1 MTVNLKQFIAIVIA
15 VLSVLAVSTSSL
27 TDIFGTE
34 VAKVVV
40 PAAGLLNTILS
51 AALAV
56 ITSQG
61 ATVKNVLAM
70 PGVQKIDVNSQANKT
85 LAQIAVD
92 PKQDKIGPQP
102 DDVETVTQIAQGS

>member
-1 MTVNLKQFIAIVIA
+1 MNVNLKQAIAIVIA
-15 VLSVLAVSTSSL
+15 IVSVLAVSTSSL
-27 TDIFGTE
+27 TDIFGPE
-34 VAKVVV
+34 VAKVVG

-51 AALAV
+51 SVLAV

-61 ATVKNVLAM
+61 ATVKDVLAM
-70 PGVQKIDVNSQANKT
+70 SGVQKIDVNSNANKT

-102 DDVETVTQIAQGS
+102 DDVETVTQIAKGS

>member
-1 MTVNLKQFIAIVIA
+1 MTVNLKQFIAIIIA

-102 DDVETVTQIAQGS
+102 DDVEAVTQIAQGS